1 MANGTV
7 HNDNCPPDGHHL
19 ERLSLQDKQPRARAI
34 AELQKAPHDFA
45 FAFDID
51 GVLVRGKVPI
61 PGAKQALEAL
71 QANSIPFILLT
82 NGGGLTEAGHAERVG
97 QRLTMQIEEDQFVQ
111 SHTPFKLFL
120 EQYKDEWI
128 LVLGGHRH
136 TVKELAAMYGFKK
149 DRIITTSD
157 VTKHHPSIH
166 PFPEMTTAYHDQ
178 YGNILDDFSHEQEI
192 AAIFVFTSPRDWWAT
207 PHAIPRLAQGG
218 FRAALEGVWAA
229 TTKGKAKLEFWTC
242 GKPTTTT
249 YEYAEKILEK
259 HYRKNNPDPKNAIKT
274 VYMIGD
280 NPESDI
286 CGALL
291 ADETSHLTWRS
302 CLVETG
308 VHKSG
313 MGPAYPPT
321 KTLSG
326 VWEAVRWV
334 IEKECKVDIGALQN
348 N

>member
-7 HNDNCPPDGHHL
+7 HNDNCLPGGLHL

-34 AELQKAPHDFA
+34 ADLQKAPHDFA

-61 PGAKQALEAL
+61 PGAKQALETL

-97 QRLTMQIEEDQFVQ
+97 QRLTMQIDDDQFVQ

-166 PFPEMTTAYHDQ
+166 PFP
-178 YGNILDDFSHEQEI
+178 
-192 AAIFVFTSPRDWWAT
+192 WAT

-229 TTKGKAKLEFWTC
+229 STKGKAKLEFWTC

-259 HYRKNNPDPKNAIKT
+259 YYRKNNPDPKNTIKT

-291 ADETSHLTWRS
+291 ADENSHLIWRS

-313 MGPAYPPT
+313 TEPAYTPT